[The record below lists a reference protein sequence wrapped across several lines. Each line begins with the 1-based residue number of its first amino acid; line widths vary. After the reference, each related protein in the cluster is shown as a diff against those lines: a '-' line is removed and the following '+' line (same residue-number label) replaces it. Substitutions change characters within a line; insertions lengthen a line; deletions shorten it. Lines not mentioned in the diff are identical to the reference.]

1 MASDFDKFLKKYG
14 KDDQISGTVIK
25 DATKAGYSFAE
36 LDKFTKKANKQG
48 LKSGNSTQIQLDKIG
63 GSGGSSGS
71 SGSSK
76 APSNTP
82 PGATDTDFNIDNYK
96 DIALFDHTLQ
106 TNLLNT
112 SLSSAEAI
120 AGLQTEASKYVADA
134 NAAASMYGSDAQV
147 ENAGITSASEERW
160 RKYMADQDR
169 LKAENVANIQGGYSL
184 DLQNIVNAGA
194 QDVAKIQGD
203 YGLQGIELQGEYGL
217 ESDRIKGDTARDVA
231 SRQKDA
237 QIFGSLMSGFW

>member
-1 MASDFDKFLKKYG
+1 MANFQKFLKEYG
-14 KDDQISGTVIK
+14 GDNQISGTDIK
-25 DATKAGYSFAE
+25 DATKAGYS
-36 LDKFTKKANKQG
+36 LKDLTKFTEKANKKG
-48 LKSGNSTQIQLDKIG
+48 LKSGNSTQIQLGKI
-63 GSGGSSGS
+63 SGSSGS
-71 SGSSK
+71 SGSSG

-82 PGATDTDFNIDNYK
+82 PGATTTDFDIDNYK

-112 SLSSAEAI
+112 SLSSSEAI

-147 ENAGITSASEERW
+147 EIAGITSASEERW

-169 LKAENVANIQGGYSL
+169 LKAENVATIQGGYSL

-194 QDVAKIQGD
+194 QDVAKIQGE
-203 YGLQGIELQGEYGL
+203 YGLDAIELQGEYGL